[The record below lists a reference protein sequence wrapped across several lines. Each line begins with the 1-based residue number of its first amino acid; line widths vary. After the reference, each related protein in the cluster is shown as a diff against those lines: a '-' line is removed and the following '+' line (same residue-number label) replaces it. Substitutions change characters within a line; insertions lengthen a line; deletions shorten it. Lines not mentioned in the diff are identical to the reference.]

1 MSKSCENLKRLQIRH
16 GVNSAVSVSQPAICC
31 IPNEKIL
38 DTFWKQL
45 KLPGSKPTQ
54 SVGGCWMLA
63 LKFSPCQQ
71 TYRVTMAS
79 LLEGDFIV
87 FKARRDH
94 KLIYC
99 SLLLLNLTTALSIEN
114 NNFHYNKAIDS
125 SVNQSVFMLQVYKQE
140 GKTELKS
147 LQPQVWYNHT
157 FLVGDPHTYPKRKSS
172 WFPGLSWVSRR
183 IIFSPG
189 RSESNQQFN
198 TGYKTLRY

>member
-1 MSKSCENLKRLQIRH
+1 
-16 GVNSAVSVSQPAICC
+16 
-31 IPNEKIL
+31 
-38 DTFWKQL
+38 
-45 KLPGSKPTQ
+45 
-54 SVGGCWMLA
+54 
-63 LKFSPCQQ
+63 
-71 TYRVTMAS
+71 MAS

-99 SLLLLNLTTALSIEN
+99 SLLLLNFTTALSIEN

-125 SVNQSVFMLQVYKQE
+125 SVNQAVCMLQDYKQE

-172 WFPGLSWVSRR
+172 
-183 IIFSPG
+183 
-189 RSESNQQFN
+189 
-198 TGYKTLRY
+198 